1 MRFLL
6 IFIAL
11 FLYAKEYSI
20 QVCSSNKLD
29 KMKKIYLKLK
39 TYPNARIEKIG
50 NDYVLRVGKSNSV
63 KPLKTLLN
71 KIKTEYKTAFIRDI
85 KWDENRIVKVKNKKI
100 VNKQE
105 YSIQA
110 YTSENLKM
118 AITAYDRLK
127 IYPYDRIEKIGDYYT
142 VRIFRSDSV
151 KNLRKVLYKV
161 KKLYPRAFI
170 RNIKW
175 DVKRIIECNENLDNK
190 EKQEVKIFNIFS
202 VVEKDENKTKK
213 RAVIVS
219 DNNISKEVNVSKKVE
234 LPLYAKLSLELTK
247 DNKPNIAKL
256 LKQHDKL
263 PVRDR
268 VQAEINVGNVKQ
280 AYSDVYFNMK
290 HDYSDYLSY
299 KQARDLYMQ
308 YSNRLNI
315 LTKFNNL
322 DKINTIDNNI
332 NLKVYIFNPY
342 YLYIGND
349 FLISKNSN
357 SSYQNIQTLDTDT
370 KIGLEKL
377 TNRGSLYGEIG
388 YRKSYETF
396 FEYLLKYNTI
406 ITKYISYE
414 GKLGFNQ
421 KVEGETSYLLY
432 AGKKDYLSN
441 SLTFNLTNKESI
453 NLELDFN
460 KFYSQD
466 SVYLGNSIMEY
477 IKYIRKLRVAYP
489 DFSYYTYFKNDNY
502 FQSSNR
508 GDTKNISTI
517 DNFDVLSKSY
527 YETGVGFLFGWRH
540 YDTYTKIWRPFIDTS
555 IFYNSLTNVGI
566 NVFAGIGGSIYHQD
580 NLSFGLNYSTPQN
593 NISNYLEML
602 INYNLWF

>member
-20 QVCSSNKLD
+20 LLCSFTK
-29 KMKKIYLKLK
+29 
-39 TYPNARIEKIG
+39 
-50 NDYVLRVGKSNSV
+50 
-63 KPLKTLLN
+63 LN
-71 KIKTEYKTAFIRDI
+71 KMRKFLIFSLLLLTSSLYAKYFSL
-85 KWDENRIVKVKNKKI
+85 
-100 VNKQE
+100 Q
-105 YSIQA
+105 Y
-110 YTSENLKM
+110 YTSTIKKY
-118 AITAYDRLK
+118 AYNYKKNYCNKNCFIYVTDR
-127 IYPYDRIEKIGDYYT
+127 GYYT
-142 VRIFRSDSV
+142 VREGIFKSV
-151 KNLRKVLYKV
+151 KSVNKYIKFN
-161 KKLYPRAFI
+161 KI
-170 RNIKW
+170 RNYTIVPIDLIKL
-175 DVKRIIECNENLDNK
+175 KNNRTNEK
-190 EKQEVKIFNIFS
+190 KVFNIFG
-202 VVEKDENKTKK
+202 VVYKEENETKK
-213 RAVIVS
+213 INIS
-219 DNNISKEVNVSKKVE
+219 DKKFSKEVNVSKKVE

-247 DNKPNIAKL
+247 DNKPNIVKL

-396 FEYLLKYNTI
+396 FEYLLT
-406 ITKYISYE
+406 YIVL
-414 GKLGFNQ
+414 KIPLN
-421 KVEGETSYLLY
+421 
-432 AGKKDYLSN
+432 
-441 SLTFNLTNKESI
+441 I
-453 NLELDFN
+453 
-460 KFYSQD
+460 
-466 SVYLGNSIMEY
+466 
-477 IKYIRKLRVAYP
+477 
-489 DFSYYTYFKNDNY
+489 
-502 FQSSNR
+502 
-508 GDTKNISTI
+508 GDK
-517 DNFDVLSKSY
+517 
-527 YETGVGFLFGWRH
+527 
-540 YDTYTKIWRPFIDTS
+540 
-555 IFYNSLTNVGI
+555 
-566 NVFAGIGGSIYHQD
+566 
-580 NLSFGLNYSTPQN
+580 
-593 NISNYLEML
+593 
-602 INYNLWF
+602 